1 MDINFFLALS
11 LGLAVGLTLALT
23 GAGGAILGV
32 PLLVFGLGI
41 PVSEASPIALLAVA
55 IAACFGAALG
65 FRAGILRYKAALVMS
80 AFGLLLSPL
89 GLWVAQQIP
98 NQPLLILFAVILI
111 YVSITM
117 FRQAQRELNGSPAN
131 EAQNQPCLLDQ
142 TRGKLIWTLP
152 CFRAMVAAGSTAGF
166 LSGLLGVGGGFVIVP
181 VLKKTTN
188 LPIKSIVAT
197 SLGVITLISLTGVIG
212 SSIIG
217 TMNWST
223 AIPFALG
230 TLIGMLSGKSI
241 GNHIKGPRLQQ
252 GFALVAFCVS
262 LGMAY
267 RAFA

>member
-1 MDINFFLALS
+1 MDVNFLITLS

-41 PVSEASPIALLAVA
+41 SVSEASPIALLAVA
-55 IAACFGAALG
+55 IAAFIGAALG

-80 AFGLLLSPL
+80 AFGLLLSPV
-89 GLWVAQQIP
+89 GLWVAQQVP
-98 NQPLLILFAVILI
+98 NQPLLIVFAVTLL

-117 FRQAQRELNGSPAN
+117 FRQAQREINGAQVN
-131 EAQNQPCLLDQ
+131 DGQNQPCLLDE

-197 SLGVITLISLTGVIG
+197 SLGVITLISIMGVIG
-212 SSIIG
+212 SSLIG
-217 TMNWST
+217 TMNWPT
-223 AIPFALG
+223 AMPFALG

-252 GFALVAFCVS
+252 GFAIVAFCVS
-262 LGMAY
+262 VGMAY
-267 RAFA
+267 RAFS

>member
-1 MDINFFLALS
+1 MEINLFIALALGS
-11 LGLAVGLTLALT
+11 AVGLTLALT

-55 IAACFGAALG
+55 IAASYGAVLG

-80 AFGLLLSPL
+80 AFGLLFSPV
-89 GLWVAQQIP
+89 GLWVAQQVP
-98 NQPLLILFAVILI
+98 NQPLMIIFAVVLL

-117 FRQAQRELNGSPAN
+117 FLQAQRELHGVAVNTGKT
-131 EAQNQPCLLDQ
+131 QPCLLDE
-142 TRGKLIWTLP
+142 TRGKLVWTLP
-152 CFRAMVAAGSTAGF
+152 CFRAMIAAGSTAGF

-197 SLGVITLISLTGVIG
+197 SLGVITLISLTGVVG

-217 TMNWST
+217 TMNWQT
-223 AIPFALG
+223 AIPFAVG
-230 TLIGMLSGKSI
+230 TLIGMQSGKSI
-241 GNHIKGPRLQQ
+241 GKHIAGPRLQQ
-252 GFALVAFCVS
+252 GFATVAFSVA

-267 RAFA
+267 RAFS

>member
-1 MDINFFLALS
+1 
-11 LGLAVGLTLALT
+11 
-23 GAGGAILGV
+23 
-32 PLLVFGLGI
+32 
-41 PVSEASPIALLAVA
+41 
-55 IAACFGAALG
+55 
-65 FRAGILRYKAALVMS
+65 
-80 AFGLLLSPL
+80 
-89 GLWVAQQIP
+89 LWVTQQIP

-117 FRQAQRELNGSPAN
+117 FRQAQRELNGSAGN
-131 EAQNQPCLLDQ
+131 ENQNQPCLLDQ